1 MSLGGAD
8 QRMNVRTLCLSILYE
23 GEATGYEIRRLCVE
37 GECSYFIEAS
47 FGSIYPALARLED
60 EGLVT
65 SRTEQQ
71 SGKPAKKVYSITDQ
85 GRAAFAEELSGPLG
99 EDVFRSPFLL
109 FARFAHILPRELVE
123 ARANEFLEKNIAEH
137 RRLEEAF
144 AERASNASD
153 TWVINYG
160 RAVMEVAE
168 RHMRSHMHELITLA
182 RAEPKKDAAE

>member
-1 MSLGGAD
+1 
-8 QRMNVRTLCLSILYE
+8 MNVRTLCLSILYE

-47 FGSIYPALARLED
+47 FGSIYPALAKLED
-60 EGLVT
+60 EGLVV

-71 SGKPAKKVYSITDQ
+71 DGKPAKKVYSITEA
-85 GRAAFAEELSGPLG
+85 GRAAFASQLAEPLG
-99 EDVFRSPFLL
+99 EDMFRSPFLL

-123 ARANEFLEKNIAEH
+123 ARANEFLQATIDKH
-137 RRLEEAF
+137 QKLEEAI
-144 AERASNASD
+144 AERGCNASD

-160 RAVMEVAE
+160 RAIMEVAE

-182 RAEPKKDAAE
+182 RAEPKTDAAE

>member
-1 MSLGGAD
+1 
-8 QRMNVRTLCLSILYE
+8 MNVKTLCLSILYE
-23 GEATGYEIRRLCVE
+23 GEATGYEIRQLCVE

-47 FGSIYPALARLED
+47 FGSIYPALAKLED

-71 SGKPAKKVYSITDQ
+71 DGKPAKKVYRITDE
-85 GRAAFAEELSGPLG
+85 GRAEFAQQLSGPLG
-99 EDVFRSPFLL
+99 EDMFRSPFLL
-109 FARFAHILPRELVE
+109 FARFAHILPRDLVE
-123 ARANEFLEKNIAEH
+123 ARANEFLEKNIASH
-137 RRLEEAF
+137 RKLEEAF
-144 AERASNASD
+144 SQRSGNAAD
-153 TWVINYG
+153 AWVINYG

>member
-1 MSLGGAD
+1 
-8 QRMNVRTLCLSILYE
+8 MNVRTLCLSILYE

-47 FGSIYPALARLED
+47 FGSIYPALAKLED
-60 EGLVT
+60 ESLVT

-71 SGKPAKKVYSITDQ
+71 SGKPAKKVYSITEA
-85 GRAAFAEELSGPLG
+85 GRTAFAEELAGPLG
-99 EDVFRSPFLL
+99 DDVFRSPFLL
-109 FARFAHILPRELVE
+109 FARFAHMLPRELVE
-123 ARANEFLEKNIAEH
+123 ARANEFLQRSLVGH
-137 RRLEEAF
+137 RKLEEAF
-144 AERASNASD
+144 DERSSTAGD

-160 RAVMEVAE
+160 RAMMEVAE

>member
-1 MSLGGAD
+1 
-8 QRMNVRTLCLSILYE
+8 MNVRTLCLSILYE
-23 GEATGYEIRRLCVE
+23 GEATGYEIRRLCGE

-47 FGSIYPALARLED
+47 FGSIYPALAKLED
-60 EGLVT
+60 DGLVV

-71 SGKPAKKVYSITDQ
+71 DGKPAKKVYSITDA
-85 GRAAFAEELSGPLG
+85 GRAAFAQQLSEPLG

-123 ARANEFLEKNIAEH
+123 TRANEFLQTTIDGH
-137 RRLEEAF
+137 RKLEEAF
-144 AERASNASD
+144 ADHECNAAD

-160 RAVMEVAE
+160 RAIMEVAE

-182 RAEPKKDAAE
+182 RAEPKTDAAE

>member
-1 MSLGGAD
+1 
-8 QRMNVRTLCLSILYE
+8 MNVRTLCLSILYE

-47 FGSIYPALARLED
+47 FGSIYPALAKLED

-71 SGKPAKKVYSITDQ
+71 DGKPAKKVYSITEA
-85 GRAAFAEELSGPLG
+85 GRAAFALQLAEPLG
-99 EDVFRSPFLL
+99 EDMFRSPFLL
-109 FARFAHILPRELVE
+109 FARFAHILPRDLVE
-123 ARANEFLEKNIAEH
+123 SRANDFLKATIEKHQKLEEVIAE
-137 RRLEEAF
+137 RGC
-144 AERASNASD
+144 NAAD

-160 RAVMEVAE
+160 RAIMEVAE

-182 RAEPKKDAAE
+182 RAEPETDAAE